1 LAKQVYVV
9 LGQRARAFNTIF
21 ATAQQK
27 LKATFGME
35 LVELPSRSG
44 LEQENTYDAQSQD
57 APVPTG
63 IKKRGLFPHRLS
75 INNK

>member
-1 LAKQVYVV
+1 
-9 LGQRARAFNTIF
+9 
-21 ATAQQK
+21 
-27 LKATFGME
+27 ME

-44 LEQENTYDAQSQD
+44 LEQENTHDAQSQD

-63 IKKRGLFPHRLS
+63 IKKRGVFPRRLS